1 MEREEN
7 IIHYNVIETVAL
19 CRDGRVENHAI
30 NNLQCEGKTGGE
42 TVGQAVKQ
50 GDKRGQHSWQG
61 EKVRETEWEG
71 VSTSPGDSWTK
82 RLKNLE

>member
-1 MEREEN
+1 MERKEN

-50 GDKRGQHSWQG
+50 GDKRGQHS
-61 EKVRETEWEG
+61 
-71 VSTSPGDSWTK
+71 
-82 RLKNLE
+82 